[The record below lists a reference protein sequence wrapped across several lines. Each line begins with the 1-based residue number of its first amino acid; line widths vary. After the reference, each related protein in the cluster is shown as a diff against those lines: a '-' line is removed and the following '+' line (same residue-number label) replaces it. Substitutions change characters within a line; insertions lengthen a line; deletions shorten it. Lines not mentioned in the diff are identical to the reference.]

1 MNSTLSGGKM
11 SPNQTLFEDLRS
23 GLTGEQGTA
32 QPTPYQGPSAASIAD
47 EEIFASDSAW
57 NGTEPVTITVTQPI
71 YDRMSTLIDRLHH
84 LGSLAPNWDS
94 YDAVPVQGTAAVE
107 AMRLLAQILT
117 FDVPTPTLVPTS
129 SGGLQ
134 LEWHQDEA
142 ELELDVHPN
151 GAVEVF
157 LSMPNNQT
165 WEGPLANSRWR
176 LEAFLRHISHR
187 S

>member
-1 MNSTLSGGKM
+1 
-11 SPNQTLFEDLRS
+11 
-23 GLTGEQGTA
+23 
-32 QPTPYQGPSAASIAD
+32 
-47 EEIFASDSAW
+47 
-57 NGTEPVTITVTQPI
+57 
-71 YDRMSTLIDRLHH
+71 MSTLIDRLHH